1 MNKKHPLGVDGVS
14 TPDEDE
20 YSLPLSAPPKI
31 KTEDEEEK
39 EEKEKPNFLIRLYER
54 ITKRKAL

>member
-1 MNKKHPLGVDGVS
+1 MNKNIPLGVDGVS

-39 EEKEKPNFLIRLYER
+39 R
-54 ITKRKAL
+54 RKKNPIFSSGSTNE